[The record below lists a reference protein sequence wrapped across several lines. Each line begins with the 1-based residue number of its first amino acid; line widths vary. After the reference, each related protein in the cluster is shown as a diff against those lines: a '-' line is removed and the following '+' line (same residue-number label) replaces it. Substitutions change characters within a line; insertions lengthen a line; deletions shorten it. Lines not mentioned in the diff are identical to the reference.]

1 MLLDVSDLVSKA
13 KITVIVVSALGS
25 KILQFFWNFCSLI
38 FAHLKALFRPL
49 FTMKT
54 SIILLTAVNLVRG
67 EFGNTCYDEKDLN
80 SCMEGEKELLLLM
93 DLYCCSRPV
102 SQRN

>member
-1 MLLDVSDLVSKA
+1 
-13 KITVIVVSALGS
+13 
-25 KILQFFWNFCSLI
+25 
-38 FAHLKALFRPL
+38 
-49 FTMKT
+49 MKT